1 MLVIHNT
8 YPKLLET
15 LTSCYQVSLYN
26 VLLFKFPPV
35 ITWEQS
41 HLQEWKY
48 LILTHRSPSIL
59 IAQEVYHKVMSSPFI
74 HLLKVRWNYSESFTV
89 QKEGHFVNPLW
100 SHSGVPLESFPCL
113 GFHNLCLLLLLRLC
127 LIQRFLSFI
136 TQQLVR
142 GKPSIR
148 CFVPFSLFC

>member
-41 HLQEWKY
+41 RLQEWKY

-74 HLLKVRWNYSESFTV
+74 HLLKSAEIIPS
-89 QKEGHFVNPLW
+89 
-100 SHSGVPLESFPCL
+100 
-113 GFHNLCLLLLLRLC
+113 LLLFRKKDILSTHFDLTLE
-127 LIQRFLSFI
+127 FL
-136 TQQLVR
+136 
-142 GKPSIR
+142 
-148 CFVPFSLFC
+148 